1 MGLSTVWIRL
11 VSVLV
16 PSDER
21 RDWTEEWQGEL
32 ASIGGSM
39 THAWGALADAWYL
52 RTDGWTM
59 DGMIRDVRTAFR
71 GLVRSPFFTAI
82 AGLTLA
88 IGIGANTAIF
98 SVVDTVLINPL
109 PYPDSDRLVSYNF
122 EAPGLGVQVPVVPH
136 SQGLYLHFLENARA
150 LDAFAVYKTDNV
162 NLMTDGDPQ
171 QFAAASV
178 THRYFDVLGIQPLLG
193 RGLVEGED
201 RPGAEPVVV
210 LGAAIWEQSFGADPA
225 ILGRL
230 VEMDGVQRRVVGVM
244 PVGARVLSEEVWL
257 PLEIDTDEPSAGSLS
272 LIGIGRLAD
281 GITVEAAD
289 TEMQVQL
296 MRFVE
301 ANVDALPPEMIEQ
314 AGLASDVKPLKE
326 LFVRDIRQ
334 ILWVLLGT
342 VGMVLLIACA
352 NVANLFLVRAEG
364 RQRERALRVA
374 MGASRLDIVRQYLT
388 ESIALAIGAGLI
400 GLALASLGVQGLMR
414 LAGDGLPQVFNVGI
428 DGSVLAFTL
437 AISLGSG
444 ALFGL
449 FPAMGRGAR
458 DLTAS
463 LKDGG
468 RSSTRGRER
477 FRVRSG
483 LVVAQIALSLVLLV
497 GSGLMLR
504 SFSALRDVDPGF
516 EAEGLLTFQYSL
528 PEAEYADAALVLDFH
543 RRLTERLAAIP
554 GAESAGIITGL
565 PLTQSTTATPM
576 EPVDQ
581 PFDEGTLGPLI
592 EVRQVTP
599 GYFETMAIPIV
610 AGRPL
615 DWSDQGTE
623 YRGVVI
629 SETLASAFWPG
640 RNAVGQS
647 IQRQRSTAI
656 PWEVVG
662 VAGNVL
668 IGKVQ
673 DDPQPLIYLPVLSG
687 TAESPGPIS
696 SADVVIRVGADPLGA
711 VQGARDALRAVDPR
725 LPMINPR
732 TVEAVVE
739 ESMVST
745 SFTVILLGIAAG
757 VALLLGTVGI
767 YGVVAYI
774 VSRRTQEIGVR
785 MALGAPAGVVLKGV
799 IGQGLRL
806 TALGVAIGLVGA
818 WGVSGALASLLYGV
832 TARDPV
838 TFIGTAGFL
847 ACVSL
852 LATWIPAR
860 RASRVDP
867 VQALRAE

>member
-1 MGLSTVWIRL
+1 MRLSSLWIRFL
-11 VSVLV
+11 SVLV
-16 PSDER
+16 PSDDR
-21 RDWTEEWQGEL
+21 RDWTEEWQAEL
-32 ASIGGSM
+32 AAIGGSM

-98 SVVDTVLINPL
+98 SVVDAVLLNPL
-109 PYPDSDRLVSYNF
+109 PYPESDRLVSYNF
-122 EAPGLGVQVPVVPH
+122 EAPGLAVQAPVIPL
-136 SQGLYLHFLENARA
+136 SEGLYLHYLENARS
-150 LDAFAVYKTDNV
+150 LDAFAVFNNGSV
-162 NLMTDGDPQ
+162 NLVTDGDPQ
-171 QFAAASV
+171 QFASISV
-178 THRYFDVLGIQPLLG
+178 TSQYFDVLGIPPLLG

-210 LGAAIWEQSFGADPA
+210 LGAAVWEQSFGSDPG

-244 PVGARVLSEEVWL
+244 PADVRALTEEVWL
-257 PLEIDTDEPSAGSLS
+257 PLEIDTEGPVTGSLG
-272 LIGIGRLAD
+272 LIGLGRLAE
-281 GITVEAAD
+281 GITIEAAD
-289 TEMQVQL
+289 TEMQDLL

-301 ANVDALPPEMIEQ
+301 ANSDALPPELIEQ
-314 AGLASDVKPLKE
+314 AGLASDVKALKE
-326 LFVRDIRQ
+326 LIVRDIRQ

-342 VGMVLLIACA
+342 VGIVLLIACA

-364 RQRERALRVA
+364 RQRERALRAA

-388 ESIALAIGAGLI
+388 ESIALAAGAGLV
-400 GLALASLGVQGLMR
+400 GLGLASLGVRGLMS
-414 LAGDGLPQVFNVGI
+414 LAGDGLPQVFEVGI
-428 DGSVLAFTL
+428 DGSVLVFTL
-437 AISLGSG
+437 VISIGSG
-444 ALFGL
+444 VLFGL
-449 FPAMGRGAR
+449 FPAMGRGTR
-458 DLTAS
+458 DLAHS

-468 RSSTRGRER
+468 RSATGGRER

-504 SFSALRDVDPGF
+504 SFAALRDVDPGF
-516 EAEGLLTFQYSL
+516 EAEGLLTFAYSL
-528 PEAEYADAALVLDFH
+528 PEAEYADAAMVIDFH
-543 RRLTERLAAIP
+543 RRLSERLRALP
-554 GAESAGIITGL
+554 GAERAGTITGM
-565 PLTQSTTATPM
+565 PLTGLNAASAM
-576 EPVDQ
+576 EPADQ
-581 PFDEGTLGPLI
+581 PFGEGELGPII
-592 EVRQVTP
+592 ERRQVTP
-599 GYFETMAIPIV
+599 GFFAAMKIPIV
-610 AGRPL
+610 DGRPL
-615 DWSDQGTE
+615 AWGDQGTE

-640 RNAVGQS
+640 RSAVGQM
-647 IQRQRSTAI
+647 IQSQGDTEN

-662 VAGNVL
+662 VAGDVL
-668 IGKVQ
+668 FDAVQ
-673 DDPQPLIYLPVLSG
+673 DEAQPVLYLPLMAG
-687 TAESPGPIS
+687 TAESPGVAYS
-696 SADVVIRVGADPLGA
+696 GDVVVRVGADPLAA

-732 TVEAVVE
+732 TVESVVE

-785 MALGAPAGVVLKGV
+785 MALGAPAATVLKGV

-806 TALGVAIGLVGA
+806 TAFGVVIGLLGA
-818 WGVSGALASLLYGV
+818 WGVSRALASLLYGV
-832 TARDPV
+832 TATDPV

-847 ACVSL
+847 ASVSL